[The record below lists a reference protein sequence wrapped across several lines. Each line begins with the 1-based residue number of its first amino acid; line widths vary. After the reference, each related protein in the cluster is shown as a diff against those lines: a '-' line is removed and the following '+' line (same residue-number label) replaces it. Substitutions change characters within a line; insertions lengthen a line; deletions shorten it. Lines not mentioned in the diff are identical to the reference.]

1 MFRPSLAFMKVLKTS
16 NEISVNPTSPYYRT
30 SLHGLDESDFLDPL
44 NYDDT
49 DLKKDLRNIGRF
61 LELFGDYIPTVPLT
75 SPCRASIIIPILE
88 KHGYEFHHA
97 SKYILAAD
105 SKRPETVEAVW
116 EFMKKV

>member
-30 SLHGLDESDFLDPL
+30 SLYGLDESDFLGPL
-44 NYDDT
+44 NYDT
-49 DLKKDLRNIGRF
+49 DLNKDLREIGGF
-61 LELFGDYIPTVPLT
+61 SELYGEYIPTVPLT
-75 SPCRASIIIPILE
+75 SPFRASIIIPILE

-105 SKRPETVEAVW
+105 SNRPETVEVVW